1 MAELTQHMPGAAC
14 CALRFVAVVVA
25 LFSASHQLCFYLYN
39 NFAVAAAVAAA
50 GQSSSSG
57 RQAGE
62 ETNGRGVKRA
72 THRLM

>member
-1 MAELTQHMPGAAC
+1 MAELTQHMPGTAC
-14 CALRFVAVVVA
+14 SALRFVAVVVA

-39 NFAVAAAVAAA
+39 NFAVAAAA
-50 GQSSSSG
+50 GQSSLSG